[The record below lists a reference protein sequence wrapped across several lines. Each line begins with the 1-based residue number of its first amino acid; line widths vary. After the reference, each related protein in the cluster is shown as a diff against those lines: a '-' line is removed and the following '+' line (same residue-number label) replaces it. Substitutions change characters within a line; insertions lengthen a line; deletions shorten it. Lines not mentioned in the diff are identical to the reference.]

1 MRIYTYDDTIEQH
14 PAHRVTFRAHA
25 GYTLAVGSAAQ
36 VLHRADAQTVTV
48 SGGGILR
55 VDTGLTLDEAH
66 AALTNGLTK
75 ADLVALGD
83 DFGLT
88 LSDSSL
94 KSELLDAIRAHLEG
108 LAT

>member
-1 MRIYTYDDTIEQH
+1 MILYQAEPDLLGSSTSVQGMT
-14 PAHRVTFRAHA
+14 PG
-25 GYTLAVGSAAQ
+25 GYAIVRAAQ
-36 VLHRADAQTVTV
+36 TSARYCVAGVVPFTGDAMTR
-48 SGGGILR
+48 I
-55 VDTGLTLDEAH
+55 DAGLTLDEAFED
-66 AALTNGLTK
+66 LTNGLTK

-108 LAT
+108 LAS